1 MSREGGQFKCLKR
14 EEAGTG
20 KGLKYAKAV
29 LCQVLRSGQDGL
41 YEGLKSK
48 EQTNVL

>member
-1 MSREGGQFKCLKR
+1 MCLKR
-14 EEAGTG
+14 EEADPC
-20 KGLKYAKAV
+20 KGLKYVKAV
-29 LCQVLRSGQDGL
+29 LGQGLRSGQNGL